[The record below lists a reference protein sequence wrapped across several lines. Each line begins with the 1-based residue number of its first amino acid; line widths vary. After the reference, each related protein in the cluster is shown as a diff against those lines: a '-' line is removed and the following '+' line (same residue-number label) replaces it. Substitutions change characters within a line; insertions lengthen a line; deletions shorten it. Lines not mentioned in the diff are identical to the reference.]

1 MAPPADDLFQLARAD
16 IGLSV
21 ALAGATQPEERAA
34 LARRQRRVQKQ
45 MRQVQRQLISTGI
58 RR

>member
-16 IGLSV
+16 IGLAV
-21 ALAGATQPEERAA
+21 ALAGAKQPEERAV
-34 LARRQRRVQKQ
+34 LTERQRRVQKQ
-45 MRQVQRQLISTGI
+45 MRQVQRQLISRGT